1 MSILTPS
8 RAIDDMQ
15 LLGVGFQ
22 GASWD
27 RWRAILRAAYGERLR
42 AGDLAL
48 FREVA
53 ERDPPRHR
61 VKELWVIAGR
71 RSGKDSIASAIACAA
86 ALGDYTALLR
96 PGERASVLCLA
107 SDRTQARIV
116 FRYVKAYFQTVP
128 LLRTLIVRE
137 TEDEL
142 ELSNGVEIV
151 ITANSFRAVRG
162 RSVVCAIF
170 DEVAFWRSDESAN
183 PDSEI
188 YAALLPAMATFNDAA
203 MLVGISSPYRRQ
215 GLLFDRWRDAYGKND
230 PDCLVVRG
238 ATRVFNPTVPQ
249 RTIDTA
255 LARDPESAGAE
266 WMAQWRSDIGDF
278 LDRELVESAIDP
290 GVKVRSPQR
299 TVEYSAF
306 ADPSGGRGDSFTVA
320 VAHSEGDLAI
330 LDCLYERRAP
340 FNPSE
345 TVAEIAAILRSYG
358 VGSVVGDRYAAE
370 WVVEAFAKVGISYVA
385 SERDRSALYLD
396 ALPLFTA
403 GLVRLLDDQRLKH
416 QIINLERRT
425 SKSGRDRVD
434 HPPGQNDDA
443 ANSCC
448 GALVNVVSELRPGL
462 VRASDLLGDDG
473 LPVPVPRYVSS
484 IFVTCSVNE
493 LGRAAVC
500 YWASTQFH
508 TGMVN
513 PRLVLLDFEAEPL
526 SPGLYSAVRAK
537 LLALLMVTD
546 AAAGVVA
553 VFCPAELIG
562 QFMNVGL
569 AAEPYPEAFKH
580 ADNNLMLAAA
590 GCVGRGDVK
599 ITAAVVEKAQANP
612 FGGALS
618 FRAGDA
624 ARDDPLRH
632 ALIAGIV
639 AGCEEV
645 RHLAAAYA

>member
-1 MSILTPS
+1 MTILTPS
-8 RAIDDMQ
+8 RAIADPQ
-15 LLGVGFQ
+15 LLGAGFQ

-53 ERDPPRHR
+53 EREPPKHR
-61 VKELWVIAGR
+61 VKELWCIAGR
-71 RSGKDSIASAIACAA
+71 RSGKDSIASAIAAA
-86 ALGDYTALLR
+86 ASLGDYSALLR

-107 SDRTQARIV
+107 SDKTQARIV

-128 LLRTLIVRE
+128 LLRSLIVRE

-188 YAALLPAMATFNDAA
+188 YSALLPAMATFNDDA

-215 GLLFDRWRDAYGKND
+215 GLLFDRWRDAYGKDD
-230 PDCLVVRG
+230 PDVLVVRG

-249 RTIDTA
+249 RTIDQA
-255 LARDPESAGAE
+255 LARDPESAAAE
-266 WMAQWRSDIGDF
+266 WLGEWRSDIGDF
-278 LDRELVESAIDP
+278 IDRELVESAIDP
-290 GVKVRSPQR
+290 GVKVQPPQR
-299 TVEYSAF
+299 TIEYSAF
-306 ADPSGGRGDSFTVA
+306 ADPSGGRGDSFTLA
-320 VAHSEGDLAI
+320 VAHSEGDVAV
-330 LDCLYERRAP
+330 LDLLYERRAP

-345 TVAEIAAILRSYG
+345 VVAEIAAILRSYG
-358 VGSVVGDRYAAE
+358 VASVTGDRYAAE
-370 WVVEAFAKVGISYVA
+370 WTVEAFARVGIAYQS

-416 QIINLERRT
+416 QVINLERRT

-434 HPPGQNDDA
+434 HAPGANDDL
-443 ANSCC
+443 ANACC

-462 VRASDLLGDDG
+462 VRAADLLGDDG
-473 LPVPVPRYVSS
+473 LPVPVPRFVSS
-484 IFVTCSVNE
+484 LFVTVSVNE

-500 YWASTQFH
+500 YWASTVFH
-508 TGMVN
+508 TGMIN
-513 PRLVLLDFEAEPL
+513 PRLVLLDFATEPL
-526 SPGLYSAVRAK
+526 SPGIYAAVLDR
-537 LLALLMVTD
+537 LRALLIHTN
-546 AAAGVVA
+546 AANGVVA
-553 VFCPAELIG
+553 IFAPPELLG
-562 QFMNVGL
+562 QFMSVGL
-569 AAEPYPEAFKH
+569 AAEPYPDAFRN
-580 ADNNLMLAAA
+580 ADVNLMLAAA
-590 GCVGRGDVK
+590 GCIGRGDVK
-599 ITAAVVEKAQANP
+599 IVSAVQEKAAGSP
-612 FGGALS
+612 FAGALA
-618 FRAGDA
+618 FRAGDD

-639 AGCEEV
+639 AGVEEAS
-645 RHLAAAYA
+645 RFAAAL